1 MEKKKNLD
9 PIQFE
14 SIDSVLMMDRSY
26 VIQGSYTKSD
36 VVSTLTEYGYT
47 EQDTRSG
54 YTILTHS
61 WGLPMAVGDTTLLFV
76 DENGPTSGQQILRSI
91 IDAKVGETKRYADQN
106 EAFGALSNHLS
117 GNIIWSGVRQ
127 SRTYAS
133 QFYPLAQIDG
143 ASLKIEGESSRY
155 AHAYVLGDGAANE
168 SDIKQN
174 VRSNASGTSDGV
186 SFSQEDNVLLA
197 EMTKQTNKIEMN
209 HVYSAI

>member
-1 MEKKKNLD
+1 
-9 PIQFE
+9 
-14 SIDSVLMMDRSY
+14 MMDRSY

-47 EQDTRSG
+47 EQDTRG
-54 YTILTHS
+54 EYTFLTHS
-61 WGLPMAVGDTTLLFV
+61 WGQPMAVGNTTLLFV
-76 DENGPTSGQQILRSI
+76 DGPTAGQQILQKI
-91 IDAKVGETKRYADQN
+91 IDTKNGETKRYADQN

-155 AHAYVLGDGAANE
+155 THAYVLGDGAANK

-174 VRSNASGTSDGV
+174 VRSNASATSDGV